1 MFGTNQ
7 QRPITDGDGLHLEVQ
22 DVFHTLQGEGPF
34 SLQSAIFVRL
44 AGCNLACHF
53 CDTDFE
59 SAYGRPGQGGVALD
73 ELLQK
78 IYDLA
83 EDHPHTHLV
92 VLTGGEPMRQNVGP
106 LIAQLALGRF
116 HFHVQVETAGTI
128 APIEDL
134 TDLLAGGHLTF
145 VVSPK
150 TPRVNFW
157 YLDNCKHWK
166 YIVKARD
173 SHPFDGL
180 PYHSTQ
186 VKGPQGDRILA
197 PLIMRPD
204 VNNFIPSGSTIW
216 VSPCD
221 EQDTEINAQNL
232 KHAVNLA
239 LTRGY
244 RLSLQ
249 THKILG
255 LP

>member
-1 MFGTNQ
+1 MFGKNP
-7 QRPITDGDGLHLEVQ
+7 QRPIMGNEGLHLEVQ
-22 DVFHTLQGEGPF
+22 EVFHTLQGEGPF
-34 SLQSAIFVRL
+34 SGQAAIFVRL

-59 SAYGRPGQGGVALD
+59 TAYDQPGKGLVPLGD
-73 ELLQK
+73 LQHRIQK
-78 IYDLA
+78 MADN
-83 EDHPHTHLV
+83 HPHTQLV

-106 LIAQLALGRF
+106 LICRLVLDR
-116 HFHVQVETAGTI
+116 FHVQVETAGTI
-128 APIEDL
+128 APMADL
-134 TDLLAGGHLTF
+134 TPALESGQLTF

-150 TPRVNFW
+150 TPRVNLW
-157 YLDNCKHWK
+157 YLQNAKHWK
-166 YIVKARD
+166 YVVKARD

-180 PYHSTQ
+180 PYQSTQ

-197 PLIMRPD
+197 PMIMRPD
-204 VNNFIPSGSTIW
+204 AHNSIPPGSTIW

-221 EQDTEINAQNL
+221 EQDPEINAQNL
-232 KHAVNLA
+232 KHAADLA

-249 THKILG
+249 THKLLG